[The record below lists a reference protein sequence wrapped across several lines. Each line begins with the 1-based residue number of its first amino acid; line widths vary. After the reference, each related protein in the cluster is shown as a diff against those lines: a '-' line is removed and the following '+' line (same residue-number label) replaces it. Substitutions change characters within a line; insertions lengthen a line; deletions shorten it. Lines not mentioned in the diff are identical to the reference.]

1 MRTVKFSRIGG
12 GEVNKVV
19 EAILTDK
26 YTGVLDISTLIA
38 DVDRLKA
45 KHEIEYDEL
54 IDFVA
59 ILTWR
64 NHP

>member
-1 MRTVKFSRIGG
+1 MRTVRFRLTGG
-12 GEVNKVV
+12 DEVNKVV

-26 YTGVLDISTLIA
+26 YTGVLDIVTLIA